1 MLGMRPARNESLDRP
16 ALDRCHGF
24 RDNVLNSWG
33 RERGKRE
40 TQGILKGLER
50 EEGGWGRR
58 KSPVRNPAVSNCGT
72 SYLTVFKAHSH
83 T

>member
-1 MLGMRPARNESLDRP
+1 MLGMRPVRDESLDRP

-24 RDNVLNSWG
+24 RYNVLNSWG
-33 RERGKRE
+33 RERGKRG
-40 TQGILKGLER
+40 TQGIWKGLEER

-58 KSPVRNPAVSNCGT
+58 AQLGILQSVIVMP
-72 SYLTVFKAHSH
+72 H